1 MGIFDLFLMLGVF
14 LLYGLFFYKRIVSRR
29 QASFLL
35 VGTIL
40 LVVFHLFFGF
50 IRWQLYTFYVLYI
63 LLFLYNSIEL
73 VGQKLVHSRVRF
85 SLMITTSILLVLS
98 FLLVAAFPV
107 YQVPETTG
115 TYEVGTKT
123 YELQDESRE
132 ELYSDEVDVR
142 RFIVQAHY
150 PIDTSTGY
158 QKAKWIEDGRDVTR
172 ALAEDNGLPFFAL
185 DHIVEIDSNSY
196 LGAPL
201 SETSP
206 TYPIVVISHGWRGFR
221 NLHTDLAEEL
231 ASYGFVVFSI
241 DHTYGS
247 VATVFEE
254 ETVYLNLDALPE
266 APTREGFLEHAN
278 RLVNTYALDVVSTLD
293 FLEELN
299 VGGIDP
305 MFDGR
310 LDLDRI
316 GLMGHSTGGGADV
329 QVALEDERIRSVLGL
344 DAWVEPLNDE
354 TIALGLDV
362 PSLFL
367 RSGSWEEGD
376 NNPPLYKIM
385 NESTS
390 LSKLYQIDG
399 TTHFDFAMVYMYSPL
414 TKYIGF
420 TGSVE
425 SERLTRLLREIM
437 LDFFDETLLGS
448 DVDLYD
454 YDQWDE
460 VRLIETP

>member
-1 MGIFDLFLMLGVF
+1 MGIFDLFLMLGV
-14 LLYGLFFYKRIVSRR
+14 LVLYGLFFYKKIISRR
-29 QASFLL
+29 QTSILL
-35 VGTIL
+35 IGTIFFIGSH
-40 LVVFHLFFGF
+40 LVFGF
-50 IRWQLYTFYVLYI
+50 IRWQLYTFYVLFTI
-63 LLFLYNSIEL
+63 LFLYQSIEL
-73 VGQKLVHSRVRF
+73 VGQKLVHSRIRLT
-85 SLMITTSILLVLS
+85 LMITTSIFLVLS
-98 FLLVAAFPV
+98 FLLVAVFPV

-115 TYEVGTKT
+115 TFEVGTKT

-132 ELYSDEVDVR
+132 ELYSNEVDIR
-142 RFIVQAHY
+142 RFIVQTHY

-158 QKAKWIEDGRDVTR
+158 QKAKWIEDGRDVSR
-172 ALAEDNGLPFFAL
+172 ALAEDNGLPFFVL

-196 LGAPL
+196 LDAPL
-201 SETSP
+201 SEASS
-206 TYPIVVISHGWRGFR
+206 TYPVVVISHGWRGFR

-231 ASYGFVVFSI
+231 ASHGFVVFSI

-266 APTREGFLEHAN
+266 TNTRQAFLEHAN
-278 RLVNTYALDVVSTLD
+278 RLVNTYASDVVSTLD

-299 VGGIDP
+299 VGERDSV
-305 MFDGR
+305 FDGR

-329 QVALEDERIRSVLGL
+329 QVALEDERVRSVLGL
-344 DAWVEPLNDE
+344 DAWVEPLDDE

-367 RSGSWEEGD
+367 RSGTWEEGD
-376 NNPPLYKIM
+376 NNPPLYEII
-385 NESTS
+385 NESST

-414 TKYIGF
+414 TKYIGL
-420 TGSVE
+420 TGAVE
-425 SERLTRLLREIM
+425 SERLTSLLREIM
-437 LDFFDETLLGS
+437 LDFFDESLLGS
-448 DVDLYD
+448 DLDLSD
-454 YDQWDE
+454 YDQLDE